1 MNAVLFIFCLFLIQT
16 VLLLFPEL
24 THNVSLELKAEV
36 RSGGQHGIYLY
47 KDDDDEAINDRFVDL
62 GYALAESGSKLE
74 VNRELEHSL
83 LDPHRTKH
91 MGRCFGRKC
100 FI

>member
-1 MNAVLFIFCLFLIQT
+1 MSVFAVLVCFYLFLNQI
-16 VLLLFPEL
+16 VSLCFLSEL

-47 KDDDDEAINDRFVDL
+47 KEDDDEAINDRFVDL
-62 GYALAESGSKLE
+62 GFALAETGSKLE
-74 VNRELEHSL
+74 VNRELERSL

-91 MGRCFGRKC
+91 MGRC
-100 FI
+100 